1 MPGELWF
8 GRNLTQCRV
17 VARLAGFAR
26 SGYHRNAIIR
36 CVIAEQIFVI
46 PNKGKGVLCR
56 QLVED
61 RRGRKEWGRRDP
73 VDRRGVDRAAC
84 RELLLV
90 RRNCRLR
97 E

>member
-36 CVIAEQIFVI
+36 RAIAEQIFAI

-61 RRGRKEWGRRDP
+61 RRGRE
-73 VDRRGVDRAAC
+73 DRKGAGLEAC